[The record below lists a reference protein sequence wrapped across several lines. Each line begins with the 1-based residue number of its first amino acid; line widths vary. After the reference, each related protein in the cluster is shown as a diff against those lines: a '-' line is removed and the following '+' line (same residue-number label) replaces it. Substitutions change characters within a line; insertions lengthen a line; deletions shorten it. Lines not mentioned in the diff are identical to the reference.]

1 MSSHSRLLLQKTVE
15 LTAPLQDINEYEDV
29 VTEPPTIE
37 TPVSYAIKVLDLLCN
52 FVSFFR
58 ALLPLM
64 FPLFNLAYPICCL
77 VHKMN

>member
-15 LTAPLQDINEYEDV
+15 LSAPLQDIHEYQNV

-37 TPVSYAIKVLDLLCN
+37 TPVSNAIKILDLLCN
-52 FVSFFR
+52 FASFFR
-58 ALLPLM
+58 DLLPLM
-64 FPLFNLAYPICCL
+64 FPLSNLAYPICCL